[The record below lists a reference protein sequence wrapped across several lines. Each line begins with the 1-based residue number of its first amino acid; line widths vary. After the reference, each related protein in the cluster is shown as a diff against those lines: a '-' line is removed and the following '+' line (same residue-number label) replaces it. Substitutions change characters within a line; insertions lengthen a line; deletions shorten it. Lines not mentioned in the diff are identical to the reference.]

1 MHRLRSEVGVRLD
14 LDDEDGTV
22 YQGRIDALIVQ
33 GDSQA
38 NLWVV
43 LVKAKR
49 TSFNFSL
56 NRRRNELWD
65 ILRILNRLKGGS
77 FT

>member
-1 MHRLRSEVGVRLD
+1 LRSEVGVRLD

-43 LVKAKR
+43 LVEAKR

-65 ILRILNRLKGGS
+65 VLRILNRLKGG
-77 FT
+77 TIE

>member
-33 GDSQA
+33 ENSQV

-43 LVKAKR
+43 LVEAKR

-56 NRRRNELWD
+56 NRRCNELWD
-65 ILRILNRLKGGS
+65 ILRILNRLKGGAIE
-77 FT
+77 

>member
-1 MHRLRSEVGVRLD
+1 MHRLRSDVGVRLD

-43 LVKAKR
+43 LVEAKR
-49 TSFNFSL
+49 TLFNFSL
-56 NRRRNELWD
+56 NRRCNELWD
-65 ILRILNRLKGGS
+65 ILRILNRLKGGAIE
-77 FT
+77 

>member
-1 MHRLRSEVGVRLD
+1 
-14 LDDEDGTV
+14 LDDEDGTA

-43 LVKAKR
+43 LVEAKR

-56 NRRRNELWD
+56 NRRCNELWD
-65 ILRILNRLKGGS
+65 ILRILNRLKGGAIE
-77 FT
+77 